1 MLRLFKALHCL
12 IQQDIELL
20 CQRKQEIIVLRH
32 DQAVH
37 IVADIEQNNLPILT
51 VIFYDFP
58 WFEIVVRIDGQ
69 KRRLDA
75 GDQQMINLFV
85 RAKRTIEGF
94 HV

>member
-1 MLRLFKALHCL
+1 M
-12 IQQDIELL
+12 
-20 CQRKQEIIVLRH
+20 RH

-58 WFEIVVRIDGQ
+58 WFEIMVRIDGQ